1 MRPISVHNRSMG
13 VFHGRRIVVTGGAGF
28 LGRVV
33 VRKLR
38 ERGGRDIF
46 IPRRANCDLTRL
58 DHIEKMFDEAR
69 PQLLVHLAATV
80 PGPKS
85 HRDVAETFYN
95 NVMMATQLI
104 EAASRHGVEKMI
116 YVGSATS
123 YPANAAVPLREQDLF
138 KGMPDPGRAE
148 HGIAKRLPIIQAL
161 AYRQQYGFH
170 CVCLIPTNFYGPAD
184 NFDPRTSFVIPSLI
198 RRFLEAVETGSE
210 EIVIG
215 GTGCATRDFIHV
227 EDCAEGILLVLE
239 HYHGA
244 DAINI
249 GSGIEVPI
257 HDLARRIAL
266 LTGFTG
272 KIHWDPSYPEGTMRR
287 VLDVSRAQKEFG
299 FRARR
304 SLPEGLFETVE
315 WYRAAKAHPP
325 ITAHS
330 SALERSA

>member
-1 MRPISVHNRSMG
+1 MRPVTVSNRSMG

-46 IPRRANCDLTRL
+46 IPRRATCDLTRL

-85 HRDVAETFYN
+85 HRDLAETFYN

-123 YPANAAVPLREQDLF
+123 YPSNAAVPLREQDLF

-148 HGIAKRLPIIQAL
+148 HGIAKRLNDHSGFGLPSTIWVPLRLSDPDEFLRAG
-161 AYRQQYGFH
+161 RQFR
-170 CVCLIPTNFYGPAD
+170 PAHQ
-184 NFDPRTSFVIPSLI
+184 FCYS
-198 RRFLEAVETGSE
+198 
-210 EIVIG
+210 
-215 GTGCATRDFIHV
+215 
-227 EDCAEGILLVLE
+227 
-239 HYHGA
+239 
-244 DAINI
+244 
-249 GSGIEVPI
+249 
-257 HDLARRIAL
+257 
-266 LTGFTG
+266 
-272 KIHWDPSYPEGTMRR
+272 
-287 VLDVSRAQKEFG
+287 VSDSQI
-299 FRARR
+299 
-304 SLPEGLFETVE
+304 S
-315 WYRAAKAHPP
+315 
-325 ITAHS
+325 
-330 SALERSA
+330 